1 MSDIVKHCWP
11 TPWLEAARAA
21 GFARYDGLTKSW
33 VFLGGDTGRQHL
45 EQFAL
50 AIAPMLAE
58 IERQRAEYLRRHSE
72 INRR

>member
-50 AIAPMLAE
+50 AIAKN
-58 IERQRAEYLRRHSE
+58 ERESARSRSDHATQDR
-72 INRR
+72 